1 MNTLKEKM
9 REGSGK
15 IKNKILRKKSPENA
29 PTSATATGRYMP
41 PNVSSNHNGPKSI
54 SDESQIS
61 LQLRNSMNEKI
72 EMNTAGNPN
81 FRMLAFAGGVAM
93 VVTAIISMAIYFY
106 HFDLFRII
114 IAIYAIIFGS
124 LICILEGKFLPQYR
138 IVLAVRNFATK
149 FLPILRFLWGR
160 GALYMFSGSL
170 QAALMTPMNIFSGVF
185 LIGVGLVFV
194 GVGVDTNRKM
204 SKLKNSIRN
213 ERVLRREFNRY
224 DVDKNGHLDQTEFA
238 QLMMNLTSGA
248 IDTDELDAA
257 FDLIDLDDSGSIS
270 YEELKTWWETFDS
283 VTEDEETKH
292 DVNPIS

>member
-1 MNTLKEKM
+1 
-9 REGSGK
+9 
-15 IKNKILRKKSPENA
+15 
-29 PTSATATGRYMP
+29 
-41 PNVSSNHNGPKSI
+41 
-54 SDESQIS
+54 
-61 LQLRNSMNEKI
+61 MNEKI